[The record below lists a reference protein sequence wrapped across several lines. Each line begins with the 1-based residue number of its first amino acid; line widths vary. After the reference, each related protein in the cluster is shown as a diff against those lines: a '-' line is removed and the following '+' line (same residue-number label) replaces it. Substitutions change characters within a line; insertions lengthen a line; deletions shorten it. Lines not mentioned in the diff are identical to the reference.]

1 MRLRQHR
8 RGELLL
14 RVSSMDC
21 SFAAMI
27 SLGTY
32 GDWSA
37 YLAAFSFHFPF
48 KKIMVKQELLMITLL
63 FLGLVRSR

>member
-1 MRLRQHR
+1 
-8 RGELLL
+8 
-14 RVSSMDC
+14 
-21 SFAAMI
+21 MI

-63 FLGLVRSR
+63 FLGLVHGR